1 MSHIQSQVLNLVSV
15 VLVQKPKLPVRALS
29 FGSNMLSFSL
39 IVFATTAEICR
50 LNALHYHCISKA
62 AYDPVRSIHRRSED
76 TVGTVDVEA
85 FADVIRNRMS

>member
-15 VLVQKPKLPVRALS
+15 VLLQKPKLPVRALS
-29 FGSNMLSFSL
+29 FGRKMLSFSL

-50 LNALHYHCISKA
+50 LNAVHYHCNSKA
-62 AYDPVRSIHRRSED
+62 AYDPLRLIHRRSED
-76 TVGTVDVEA
+76 SIRTVDVEA